1 MLLETRINKD
11 DGYQKQQGTV
21 PSSGPYLLRQWLT
34 DVSDCDYIRNI
45 NRMDGTQWDG
55 YGTEFSGSRGL
66 HGHLVIK
73 TLADTVR
80 GIAVVLTS
88 TPRDFVNSVQQHM
101 NLTTAG
107 RIHTGRQCVSR
118 D

>member
-21 PSSGPYLLRQWLT
+21 SSSGLYLLGKWLT
-34 DVSDCDYIRNI
+34 DASDCDSIRNI

-66 HGHLVIK
+66 HGHLVK
-73 TLADTVR
+73 TLANTVR
-80 GIAVVLTS
+80 GGIAVVLTS
-88 TPRDFVNSVQQHM
+88 MSRDFVNSVQQHM

-107 RIHTGRQCVSR
+107 RIQTAPMCVA
-118 D
+118 